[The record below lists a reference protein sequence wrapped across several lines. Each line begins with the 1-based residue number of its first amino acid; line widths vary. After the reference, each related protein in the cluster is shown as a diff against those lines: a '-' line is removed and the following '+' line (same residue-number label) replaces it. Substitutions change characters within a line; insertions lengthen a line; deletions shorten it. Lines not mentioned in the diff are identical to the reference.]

1 MYSEDLSVPSRSTA
15 AVMLRM
21 RKILPV
27 ICLSLGLAAPARAV
41 VFDISLNLV
50 GMTSSQEAVFEA
62 AASTWESLITD
73 YKTLGVT
80 PGTQLIIDAELAPI
94 DGVGGILGSAGPTV
108 GNGFG
113 GSFLYATAGGMQFDT
128 ADVAALETAGTFA
141 AVILHEM
148 AHVIGIGTLW
158 SSAAAGLPGFQELYV
173 SGSGQYTGATGL
185 AAYQQEFVG
194 QGSATFVPVEL
205 GGGGGTANGHWNE
218 VNNGAGATGIVRV
231 SDGRDVRDMLMTG
244 WLNAPTFIS
253 DTTLGSFEDL
263 GYNTT
268 LSLAGAIP
276 EPSTA
281 IPLALLG
288 VLAAMRLRRRHPVP
302 GDSPDEPGIDPVSA
316 G

>member
-1 MYSEDLSVPSRSTA
+1 
-15 AVMLRM
+15 MLPM

-41 VFDISLNLV
+41 IFDISLNLT

-73 YKTLGVT
+73 YQGVGVP
-80 PGTQLIIDAELAPI
+80 PGTQLIIDAELALG
-94 DGVGGILGSAGPTV
+94 DGVGGILGSAGPSSV
-108 GNGFG
+108 NPFG
-113 GSFLYATAGGMQFDT
+113 GSILYATAGSMTFDI
-128 ADVAALETAGTFA
+128 ADVPALEAAGTFA
-141 AVILHEM
+141 DVILHEM

-158 SSAAAGLPGFQELYV
+158 SSAAVGIPGFQEFYV
-173 SGSGQYTGATGL
+173 PGIGHYTGATGL

-194 QGSATFVPVEL
+194 RGAATFVPVEL
-205 GGGGGTANGHWNE
+205 FGGPGTADAHWNE
-218 VNNGAGATGIVRV
+218 VNGGAGLTGIVRV

-244 WLNAPTFIS
+244 WLNASTFIS

-281 IPLALLG
+281 IPLTLLG

-302 GDSPDEPGIDPVSA
+302 GDSPDEPGTDPVSA